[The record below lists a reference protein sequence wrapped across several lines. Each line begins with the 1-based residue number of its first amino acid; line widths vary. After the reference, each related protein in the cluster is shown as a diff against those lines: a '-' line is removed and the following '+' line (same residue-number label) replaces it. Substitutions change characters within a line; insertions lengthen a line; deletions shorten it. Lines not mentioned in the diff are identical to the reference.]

1 MIIKRIIICF
11 LILGM
16 LVSCK
21 ASTKAKGIKIDFF
34 DYALGMDKDD
44 VVKKLEDAGCKLG
57 NIMQPTKNP
66 DAYNNNGKY
75 NIISTDAYFWASDS
89 EELYRFYFS
98 EDDKLES
105 ISVLV
110 CFDLAQSTK
119 KIAKAYR
126 DGYNKINESIANY
139 ISTQKKE
146 NISVKTWTESPTS
159 LSFETE
165 HTRYEYDGRYF
176 EVFLEGGFML
186 YVFYGAY

>member
-1 MIIKRIIICF
+1 M
-11 LILGM
+11 
-16 LVSCK
+16 
-21 ASTKAKGIKIDFF
+21 A
-34 DYALGMDKDD
+34 
-44 VVKKLEDAGCKLG
+44 
-57 NIMQPTKNP
+57 
-66 DAYNNNGKY
+66 
-75 NIISTDAYFWASDS
+75 
-89 EELYRFYFS
+89 LYRFYFS

-126 DGYNKINESIANY
+126 DGYNKINESIASY
-139 ISTQKKE
+139 ISKQKKE
-146 NISVKTWTESPTS
+146 NISVKTWTESSTS
-159 LSFETE
+159 LSLETE